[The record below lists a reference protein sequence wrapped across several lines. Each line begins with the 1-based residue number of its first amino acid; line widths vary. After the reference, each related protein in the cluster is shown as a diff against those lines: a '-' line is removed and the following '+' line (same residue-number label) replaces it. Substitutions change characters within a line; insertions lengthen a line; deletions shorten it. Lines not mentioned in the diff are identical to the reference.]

1 MRDRCLNYL
10 SYSYKIATC
19 SQPLRCLHCHGYSHL
34 ARDCKRPRSPP
45 ADGSNN
51 AAGQECFIRAHRVP
65 GSTGTP
71 VGSQASGST
80 PASNPPLPAC
90 PTLEERDPLPPGHP
104 DERQWVNMCIIQRST
119 AVDNAE
125 ASMRLAIMAV
135 AADATREISAYA
147 SRALRSIHGVEE
159 ASFSITPF
167 YLENFL
173 IRCLS
178 QETRDRILVAPPVP
192 VAGTVLVLRGCAPGR
207 AWRTQRR
214 HPCSTRWLSSLRAFT
229 TCLGGGYGGQDPP
242 PKLLDP
248 RHRAADGGHD
258 GPHRIQGFSMD
269 MRSARNP
276 QGGLALH
283 HRE

>member
-1 MRDRCLNYL
+1 
-10 SYSYKIATC
+10 
-19 SQPLRCLHCHGYSHL
+19 
-34 ARDCKRPRSPP
+34 
-45 ADGSNN
+45 
-51 AAGQECFIRAHRVP
+51 
-65 GSTGTP
+65 
-71 VGSQASGST
+71 
-80 PASNPPLPAC
+80 
-90 PTLEERDPLPPGHP
+90 LEERDPLPPGHP

-192 VAGTVLVLRGCAPGR
+192 VAGTVLVLDVPGARRGGIHAV
-207 AWRTQRR
+207 
-214 HPCSTRWLSSLRAFT
+214 
-229 TCLGGGYGGQDPP
+229 
-242 PKLLDP
+242 
-248 RHRAADGGHD
+248 
-258 GPHRIQGFSMD
+258 
-269 MRSARNP
+269 
-276 QGGLALH
+276 QGGSRA
-283 HRE
+283 